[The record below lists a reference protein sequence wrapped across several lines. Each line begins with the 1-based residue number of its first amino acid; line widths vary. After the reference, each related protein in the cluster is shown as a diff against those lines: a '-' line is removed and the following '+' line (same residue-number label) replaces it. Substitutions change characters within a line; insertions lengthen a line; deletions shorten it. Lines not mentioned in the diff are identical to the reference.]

1 MKRRLGEL
9 VRVCSRAVENKPADL
24 GREVVGKGVQPRA
37 VTCDICL
44 RARSQPRPVSDR
56 RTTLRELEQILA
68 KSRAADPFKAD
79 VRAFCATG
87 KATRIRID
95 GYIPPVK
102 VQRLIK
108 QMLSSEPELPIE
120 RIAVQGAS
128 GCSDFVG
135 TVELRTVSVTHVY
148 DFGWCCRWRAIEEGW
163 TDYFGF
169 PDQIRAA
176 QEFDWRCFH
185 TWKRMDA

>member
-1 MKRRLGEL
+1 M
-9 VRVCSRAVENKPADL
+9 
-24 GREVVGKGVQPRA
+24 
-37 VTCDICL
+37 
-44 RARSQPRPVSDR
+44 
-56 RTTLRELEQILA
+56 RELEQILA

-135 TVELRTVSVTHVY
+135 TVELRTVTATHVY
-148 DFGWCCRWRAIEEGW
+148 DFAWCCRWRAIEERW